1 MVKVNYNVV
10 AMAENKL
17 KIKILRKTG
26 ILKYIYIRKI

>member
-26 ILKYIYIRKI
+26 ILKYFDLI